1 MKIAVFTKSTT
12 LHKNHGGLET
22 QNKALC
28 EGLVKRGHDVTVFS
42 PKKELDFNE
51 HEENGIKYVFVDAEY
66 KNYILSSFNKDSWG
80 RKSLEIFQQY
90 NEKEKFD
97 LVLGQSSA
105 ALSIVENKLK
115 LGVKTVS
122 ISHGTTLSEF
132 NTFIKNISS
141 LKDIYWLVRNTQ
153 YFLRQYFGRQRKF
166 VLHSDRVIAVSEYV
180 KKALVAETFV
190 DENKVTV
197 IHNGVD
203 GEIYKNEK
211 EGRDIGGTVHLYF
224 IGRIEK
230 SKGILTILKMVA
242 EIDRNIVLHVVGTG
256 PCLEEAQALVAK
268 NKIQEKVVFHGKML
282 HNEFIKEVHPDIF
295 VFPTKR
301 VEGFPMVI
309 VESMFAGVPV
319 VAFDW
324 GGVPDAI
331 EDTRTG
337 FLIKAD
343 DSEDF
348 MEKLVEL
355 IDNAELRK
363 EFGKNSKEKAEK
375 EFTVGKMIDKYEK
388 VFEEILK

>member
-12 LHKNHGGLET
+12 LHKGHGGLET

-28 EGLVKRGHDVTVFS
+28 EGLSKRGHKITVFS
-42 PKKELDFNE
+42 PKKELVFNA
-51 HEENGIKYVFVDAEY
+51 HEENGVKYVFVDAEY
-66 KNYILSSFNKDSWG
+66 RNYILSPFNKNSWMK
-80 RKSLEIFQQY
+80 KSLIIFEQY
-90 NEKEKFD
+90 HEKENFD

-105 ALSIVENKLK
+105 AESIVENKFK

-180 KKALVAETFV
+180 KKALVSETFV
-190 DENKVTV
+190 DEKKVEV
-197 IHNGVD
+197 VHNGVD
-203 GEIYKNEK
+203 GVPYTVEK
-211 EGRDIGGTVHLYF
+211 KDRDIGGLVHIYF

-230 SKGILTILKMVA
+230 SKGILTIIDIVNEIDRDVVLHVIGAGPCQKEAEKMVA
-242 EIDRNIVLHVVGTG
+242 
-256 PCLEEAQALVAK
+256 K
-268 NKIQEKVVFHGKML
+268 YKIQEKVVFHGKMP
-282 HNEFIKEVHPDIF
+282 HSDFIKKVHPDIF

-309 VESMFAGVPV
+309 VEAMFAEMPV
-319 VAFDW
+319 VAFNW

-331 EDTRTG
+331 EDERTG

-343 DSEDF
+343 DNEDF
-348 MEKLVEL
+348 KEKLVKL
-355 IDNAELRK
+355 IDNADLRK

-375 EFTVGKMIDKYEK
+375 EFTVDKMIEKYEK